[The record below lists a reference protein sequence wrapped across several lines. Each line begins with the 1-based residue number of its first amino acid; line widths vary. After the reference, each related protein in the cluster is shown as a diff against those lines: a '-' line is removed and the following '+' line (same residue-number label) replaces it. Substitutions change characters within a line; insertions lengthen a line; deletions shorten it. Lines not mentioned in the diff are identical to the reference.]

1 MGKREIIITSN
12 NLLKLTKKTIVM
24 FLLFAMV
31 FNVIIPKIDCVKNSF
46 AEALTCAVIAQTSFI
61 DKYAD
66 GVIKV
71 TNKMAIT
78 LLIAL
83 NKAGLFE
90 EESKEKEGTNQDNRK
105 SEPVNSS
112 TENGIITENN
122 TNNQNGMNILKEKI
136 INTMCFYNDNLNIIG
151 SLNVNCRDLSNDI
164 GILFFI
170 LFSILVV
177 RIKDTIA
184 LSLNIN
190 NKKYKDKPAWL
201 V

>member
-1 MGKREIIITSN
+1 MGKKEILITLN
-12 NLLKLTKKTIVM
+12 NLLELIKKTIVM

-31 FNVIIPKIDCVKNSF
+31 FNVIIPKMDCVNNSF
-46 AEALTCAVIAQTSFI
+46 TEALTCAVIAQTSFI

-71 TNKMAIT
+71 TNKMAIS

-112 TENGIITENN
+112 TENGIIIGNN

-136 INTMCFYNDNLNIIG
+136 INTVCFCNDNLNIVG
-151 SLNVNCRDLSNDI
+151 SLNVNCRDLSSDI

-184 LSLNIN
+184 LSLNTN
-190 NKKYKDKPAWL
+190 NKKYKNKPAWL